1 MGLVKNLVS
10 SLLSSNISRT
20 QSRISFSNPYTLCT
34 REILTIPLYFRKL
47 PPVFPNMRG
56 LSLLYSLAFSLFS
69 SGDFF
74 FFFDRWFDFSSAL
87 SLASWVLENLHLS
100 FHSVCRLGVL
110 LQCIQGRSGVAQG
123 ILISF
128 LKSDTAFVGHCFA
141 LREDLMYT
149 QRKSIKG
156 ASSVTTSKA
165 ACFRSMIRK

>member
-1 MGLVKNLVS
+1 MGLVTNLVS

-20 QSRISFSNPYTLCT
+20 QSRLSFSNAYTLCT
-34 REILTIPLYFRKL
+34 REIPTIPLYFRKL
-47 PPVFPNMRG
+47 PPVFPNMR
-56 LSLLYSLAFSLFS
+56 ALFALQP
-69 SGDFF
+69 GCQPFFLWGFF
-74 FFFDRWFDFSSAL
+74 FFSFFDRWFDFSSAL

-110 LQCIQGRSGVAQG
+110 LQCIQGRSGVAQE

-141 LREDLMYT
+141 LREDLMDT

-156 ASSVTTSKA
+156 HHQ
-165 ACFRSMIRK
+165 

>member
-1 MGLVKNLVS
+1 ML
-10 SLLSSNISRT
+10 
-20 QSRISFSNPYTLCT
+20 TLCALE
-34 REILTIPLYFRKL
+34 RFLQSLCILENYLQFSQTWE
-47 PPVFPNMRG
+47 
-56 LSLLYSLAFSLFS
+56 LSLLYSLDVSLFS

-74 FFFDRWFDFSSAL
+74 FFSFFDRWFDFSSAL

-110 LQCIQGRSGVAQG
+110 LQCIQGRSGVAQE

-141 LREDLMYT
+141 LREDLMDT

-156 ASSVTTSKA
+156 HHQWLPQRLPV
-165 ACFRSMIRK
+165 FVVW